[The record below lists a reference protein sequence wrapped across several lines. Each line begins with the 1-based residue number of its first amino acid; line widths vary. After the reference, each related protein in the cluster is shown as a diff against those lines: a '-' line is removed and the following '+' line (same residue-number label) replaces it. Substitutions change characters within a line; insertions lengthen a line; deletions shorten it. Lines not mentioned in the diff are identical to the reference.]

1 MIVKYE
7 KQVLIFLHHFLNHFH
22 LFSLQKVADSK
33 DFHSNTFY
41 QDPQNEVYDLKSWSQ
56 TQVW

>member
-7 KQVLIFLHHFLNHFH
+7 KQVFIFLHHLYFRP
-22 LFSLQKVADSK
+22 FSHQTVADSK
-33 DFHSNTFY
+33 EFHSNTSY
-41 QDPQNEVYDLKSWSQ
+41 QDPQQNEVYDLKFWSH